1 MKKCMKELQRVDLK
15 LAAWNKLCLYDVKI
29 FLQNLDIFFFLFKLY
44 NVQRLCFSHNIM
56 IEKLD

>member
-1 MKKCMKELQRVDLK
+1 MKELQRVDLK